1 MNQFAEQTS
10 AFVIALL
17 GSLTLSAWFLCADV
31 SVHPVS
37 NVAISQTINPNHAPA
52 GSLIR
57 LPGIGPARVQ
67 AIIHFRQTHKQRRPG
82 LHAFRQA
89 SDLAR
94 IKGIGP
100 KTVQGLDPWLELGMG
115 CCLPASKG
123 ASKE

>member
-10 AFVIALL
+10 AFVIAIL
-17 GSLTLSAWFLCADV
+17 GCLTLCVWFFCAEVSVLPTADV
-31 SVHPVS
+31 
-37 NVAISQTINPNHAPA
+37 AIPQTINPNQAPL

-67 AIIHFRQTHKQRRPG
+67 AIIHFRQTQQQRRPG
-82 LHAFRQA
+82 RHAFREA

-100 KTVQGLDPWLELGMG
+100 KTVQGLDPWLELGTG
-115 CCLPASKG
+115 CCEL